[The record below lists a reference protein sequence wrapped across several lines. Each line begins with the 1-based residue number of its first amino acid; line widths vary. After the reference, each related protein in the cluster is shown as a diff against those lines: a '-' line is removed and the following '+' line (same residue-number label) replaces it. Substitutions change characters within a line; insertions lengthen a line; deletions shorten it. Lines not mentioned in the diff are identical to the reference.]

1 MGPFPEHLL
10 LQLVNIWQGR
20 GRLSLQQGG
29 RSPQTSWDIVAVPSP
44 GPVPSPGN
52 SRRDPT
58 LPEHPAHL
66 RTCRRSCQWLC
77 SASSSCSFS
86 WHRGCRWVD
95 LKACLQQD
103 KATRVSP
110 AGTAL
115 SPGPPQSLRG
125 EARGRRPEARMGRD
139 VPGHSCALLTGT
151 GRALEVED
159 GLQVVGLVKLQV
171 EGVLSLRAIGT

>member
-29 RSPQTSWDIVAVPSP
+29 RSPQTPWDIAAVPSP
-44 GPVPSPGN
+44 GPVASPGN
-52 SRRDPT
+52 SRRDPL
-58 LPEHPAHL
+58 LPKHAAHL
-66 RTCRRSCQWLC
+66 RTCRRSCRWLC

-86 WHRGCRWVD
+86 WHQGCQWVD
-95 LKACLQQD
+95 LKACLHQG
-103 KATRVSP
+103 KANRVSP

-115 SPGPPQSLRG
+115 SPGPPQSLQG
-125 EARGRRPEARMGRD
+125 EARGQRPGTQ
-139 VPGHSCALLTGT
+139 PLLTGT

-159 GLQVVGLVKLQV
+159 RLQVVGLVELQV
-171 EGVLSLRAIGT
+171 EGVLSLRATGT